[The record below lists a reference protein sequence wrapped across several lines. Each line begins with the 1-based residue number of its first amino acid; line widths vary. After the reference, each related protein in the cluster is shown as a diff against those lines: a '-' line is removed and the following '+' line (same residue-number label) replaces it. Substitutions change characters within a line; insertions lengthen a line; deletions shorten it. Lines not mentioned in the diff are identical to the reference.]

1 MKLKPLLA
9 RLATGVLRSKL
20 NPDNNVGVLYFHRV
34 LKRKDPFFPDDFTE
48 TEFSDLLDVLA
59 ASFELCTVSEGIR
72 KAGEKTEKP
81 VLCITF
87 DDGYFDNFSNA
98 LPILEEKGVKATFFV
113 ATSGVERGYLDQDIV
128 ENWFRNADDAFIP
141 LALRNVPGGPLLGDS
156 PDRAKAYQKYLNYF
170 KYLTP
175 EYQAKIALARL
186 SQIQSIPTIQ
196 DCMMKPEHLKR
207 LVELGHEV
215 GGHTHSHR
223 ILTTVEDDEALEEIE
238 TCKKSLEEWVEQ
250 KVSAFA
256 YPNGNPETDFT
267 ESHVAMVKGCGF
279 NVAFSTKDGGVSSRE
294 NGQPMQRFLPY
305 RREPLQFALSSLKI
319 MGESA

>member
-98 LPILEEKGVKATFFV
+98 LPGREG
-113 ATSGVERGYLDQDIV
+113 
-128 ENWFRNADDAFIP
+128 
-141 LALRNVPGGPLLGDS
+141 
-156 PDRAKAYQKYLNYF
+156 
-170 KYLTP
+170 
-175 EYQAKIALARL
+175 
-186 SQIQSIPTIQ
+186 SQS
-196 DCMMKPEHLKR
+196 
-207 LVELGHEV
+207 
-215 GGHTHSHR
+215 
-223 ILTTVEDDEALEEIE
+223 
-238 TCKKSLEEWVEQ
+238 
-250 KVSAFA
+250 
-256 YPNGNPETDFT
+256 DFL
-267 ESHVAMVKGCGF
+267 CC
-279 NVAFSTKDGGVSSRE
+279 NLWR
-294 NGQPMQRFLPY
+294 
-305 RREPLQFALSSLKI
+305 
-319 MGESA
+319 